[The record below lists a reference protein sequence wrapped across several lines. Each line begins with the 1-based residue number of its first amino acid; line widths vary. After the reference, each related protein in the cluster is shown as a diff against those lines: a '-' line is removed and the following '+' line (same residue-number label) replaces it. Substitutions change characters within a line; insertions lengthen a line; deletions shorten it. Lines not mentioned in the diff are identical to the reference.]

1 MGLGGTT
8 RSAQAF
14 STFSASFFGVF
25 GIEMVSSYLFTST
38 FPLHG
43 ARLDFVFVC
52 VPCGHPLLLDA
63 TALRPLSSAL
73 FQPAHTRLY
82 SLLSLS
88 SGEFT
93 VVSPPIGGAAGIT
106 ALPDP
111 HAAPPGFYCASC
123 GKDQKP
129 GSRQMSIPSA
139 AVAVAVCIYKGVID
153 HCDPAAGPIEA
164 CRSCHDAAS
173 SALCLTRFAFPSSSD
188 FRGKKYTGK
197 TAKERST
204 PIATGSGLNRGA
216 LKGVPV
222 GVTQELN
229 ASHMGISNP
238 PKVAPYFPVGA
249 IVDVEPRTGLNQNKE
264 GGRVRVTKVNGGK
277 HGVPCAASGG
287 GGKGLPLVPLFNP
300 DDKNTRN
307 QRPSSSSPSKERWG
321 LFVVTYGV
329 ISAVVVV
336 VAAVAGSAVS
346 WRFRRPGA
354 LWRPPL
360 GLSEHAEPRWCC

>member
-1 MGLGGTT
+1 
-8 RSAQAF
+8 
-14 STFSASFFGVF
+14 
-25 GIEMVSSYLFTST
+25 
-38 FPLHG
+38 
-43 ARLDFVFVC
+43 
-52 VPCGHPLLLDA
+52 
-63 TALRPLSSAL
+63 
-73 FQPAHTRLY
+73 
-82 SLLSLS
+82 
-88 SGEFT
+88 
-93 VVSPPIGGAAGIT
+93 
-106 ALPDP
+106 
-111 HAAPPGFYCASC
+111 
-123 GKDQKP
+123 
-129 GSRQMSIPSA
+129 MSIPSA

-173 SALCLTRFAFPSSSD
+173 SALRLTRFACPSSSA
-188 FRGKKYTGK
+188 FRGKKYTDK

-336 VAAVAGSAVS
+336 VAAVADSAVS
-346 WRFRRPGA
+346 WYFRWPGG
-354 LWRPPL
+354 LWRPLL
-360 GLSEHAEPRWCC
+360 GLSEHAEPRWCY